1 MTVPEEKWRNKRIEI
16 SSVSYWAFS
25 EDQSDKSIR
34 LWASGK
40 AGWFELHDPV
50 PHYQEI
56 FNGMNEAVSMLYHLA
71 DKYRRSRK
79 NQSNTTIK
87 DMNRLVRSAFN
98 DVSLQRPPFFP
109 LMYLCI
115 DQGHQYRAPGKH
127 QNQIEPAAAVDKFH
141 SHARFLITSMLEG
154 QDNQDWS
161 NSLMLRYYKHH
172 FGVSFLHR

>member
-16 SSVSYWAFS
+16 SNVSYWAFS
-25 EDQSDKSIR
+25 EQQSNRSIR

-40 AGWFELHDPV
+40 AGWFELDDPV

-71 DKYRRSRK
+71 DKNKRSRK

-98 DVSLQRPPFFP
+98 DVSL
-109 LMYLCI
+109 
-115 DQGHQYRAPGKH
+115 
-127 QNQIEPAAAVDKFH
+127 
-141 SHARFLITSMLEG
+141 
-154 QDNQDWS
+154 
-161 NSLMLRYYKHH
+161 
-172 FGVSFLHR
+172 